1 MVKKRLSCTREKDK
15 LLLEI
20 SAPDLEKKVK
30 TALAEDIGSG
40 DVTGRLIPESAM
52 VTAEIRVG
60 EKGIISGLPLAQL
73 TFSSLD
79 KKLEFKCLTEDGQEI
94 SPGEKVAEVSG
105 SGRSILAAER
115 TALNFLSRLSGIATL
130 TAKFVNEVS
139 GTKTQICNT
148 RKTTP
153 TMRPLEKYAVRS
165 GNGKNHRSG
174 LFDGILIKDNHISIL
189 VKTGIANSRTEAI
202 ASLVKEARSFM
213 RALLSTRRE
222 EIRGIEVEVEN
233 REEALAAAKAGATI
247 IMLDNF
253 KPDAVAKITQELKRS
268 GYKGKIEVSGGI
280 NLENVKAYARS
291 GADIISIGR
300 LTHSAPSLDF
310 SLEIVA

>member
-1 MVKKRLSCTREKDK
+1 MKKRLSCTREKDK

-40 DVTGRLIPESAM
+40 DVTGRLIPDSAT
-52 VTAEIRVG
+52 VTAEITAG

-79 KKLEFKCLTEDGQEI
+79 KRLEFKCLTEDGQEV

-105 SGRSILAAER
+105 SGRSILTAER

-130 TAKFVNEVS
+130 TAKFANEVS
-139 GTKTQICNT
+139 GTKAQICDT

-174 LFDGILIKDNHISIL
+174 LFDGILVKDNHISIL
-189 VKTGIANSRTEAI
+189 VKTGIATSRTEAI
-202 ASLVKEARSFM
+202 TSLVKEARSFM

-233 REEALAAAKAGATI
+233 REEALAAAKAGATM

-253 KPDAVAKITQELKRS
+253 KPDAITKITPELKRS

-310 SLEIVA
+310 SLEIK

>member
-1 MVKKRLSCTREKDK
+1 MKKRLSCTREKDK

-40 DVTGRLIPESAM
+40 DVTGRLIPESAT
-52 VTAEIRVG
+52 VTAEIMAG

-73 TFSSLD
+73 TFFSLD
-79 KKLEFKCLTEDGQEI
+79 KKLEFKCLTEDGQKV

-105 SGRSILAAER
+105 SGRSILTAER

-139 GTKTQICNT
+139 GTKAQICNT

-153 TMRPLEKYAVRS
+153 TMRPLEKYAIRS
-165 GNGKNHRSG
+165 GDGKNHRSG

-189 VKTGIANSRTEAI
+189 VKTGIATSRTEAI
-202 ASLVKEARSFM
+202 TSLVKEARSFM
-213 RALLSTRRE
+213 RTLLSTRRE

-233 REEALAAAKAGATI
+233 REEAFAAAKAGATI

-253 KPDAVAKITQELKRS
+253 KPDAVTKIIPELKQS
-268 GYKGKIEVSGGI
+268 GYKGKIEVSGKI
-280 NLENVKAYARS
+280 SLENVKAYARS

-310 SLEIVA
+310 SLEIK

>member
-1 MVKKRLSCTREKDK
+1 MKKRLSCTRGKDK

-40 DVTGRLIPESAM
+40 DVTGRMIPDTAT
-52 VTAEIRVG
+52 VTAEIISR
-60 EKGIISGLPLAQL
+60 EKGTISGLPLAQL

-79 KKLEFKCLTEDGQEI
+79 KRLEIKCLTEDGQEV

-130 TAKFVNEVS
+130 TAKFMKEVS
-139 GTKTQICNT
+139 GTKVQLCNT

-165 GNGKNHRSG
+165 GEGKNHRSG
-174 LFDGILIKDNHISIL
+174 LFDGILVKDNHISIL
-189 VKTGIANSRTEAI
+189 VKTGMAANRNEAI
-202 ASLVKEARSFM
+202 TSLVKEARSFM
-213 RALLSTRRE
+213 RALLSTRRD

-233 REEALAAAKAGATI
+233 REEALTAAKAGATI
-247 IMLDNF
+247 IMLDNL
-253 KPDAVAKITQELKRS
+253 KPEAVTKIIQELKQA

-310 SLEIVA
+310 SLEIK

>member
-15 LLLEI
+15 LRLEI

-40 DVTGRLIPESAM
+40 DVTSRLIPESAM
-52 VTAEIRVG
+52 VTAEITAG
-60 EKGIISGLPLAQL
+60 EKGIVSGLPLAQL
-73 TFSSLD
+73 TFYSLD
-79 KKLEFKCLTEDGQEI
+79 KKLEFKCFTEDGQEV

-115 TALNFLSRLSGIATL
+115 TALNFLSRFSGIATL
-130 TAKFVNEVS
+130 TAKFVKEVS
-139 GTKTQICNT
+139 GTKAQICDT

-165 GNGKNHRSG
+165 GDGKNHRSG
-174 LFDGILIKDNHISIL
+174 LFAGILIKDNHISIL
-189 VKTGIANSRTEAI
+189 VKTGIAAGRTEAI
-202 ASLVKEARSFM
+202 TSLVKEARSFM

-233 REEALAAAKAGATI
+233 RGEALAAAQAGATI

-253 KPDAVAKITQELKRS
+253 KPDAVVKITQELKQS

-291 GADIISIGR
+291 GADIISIGQ

-310 SLEIVA
+310 SLEIKT

>member
-1 MVKKRLSCTREKDK
+1 MKKKLSCTRKKDK
-15 LLLEI
+15 ILLEI
-20 SAPDLEKKVK
+20 SVPDLEKKVK

-40 DVTGRLIPESAM
+40 DVTGRLMPESAT
-52 VTAEIRVG
+52 VTAKITAR

-73 TFSSLD
+73 TFTSLD
-79 KKLEFKCLTEDGQEI
+79 KKLEFKCFTEDGQEV

-105 SGRSILAAER
+105 SGRSIITAER
-115 TALNFLSRLSGIATL
+115 TALNFLSLLSGIATL
-130 TAKFVNEVS
+130 TAKFVKEVS
-139 GTKTQICNT
+139 GIKVQICNT

-189 VKTGIANSRTEAI
+189 VKTGTGTSRTEAI
-202 ASLVKEARSFM
+202 TFLVKEARSFM
-213 RALLSTRRE
+213 RTLLSTRRE

-233 REEALAAAKAGATI
+233 REEAFAAAKAGATM

-253 KPDAVAKITQELKRS
+253 KPDAITKIIPELKQS

-300 LTHSAPSLDF
+300 LTHSAPSLNF
-310 SLEIVA
+310 SLEIKT

>member
-1 MVKKRLSCTREKDK
+1 MKKKLSCTRGKDK

-40 DVTGRLIPESAM
+40 DVTGRMIPDTAT
-52 VTAEIRVG
+52 VTAEIISR
-60 EKGIISGLPLAQL
+60 EKGTISGLPLAQL

-79 KKLEFKCLTEDGQEI
+79 KRLEIKCLTEDGQEV

-130 TAKFVNEVS
+130 TAKFMKEVS
-139 GTKTQICNT
+139 GTKVQLCNT

-165 GNGKNHRSG
+165 GEGKNHRSG
-174 LFDGILIKDNHISIL
+174 LFDGILVKDNHISIL
-189 VKTGIANSRTEAI
+189 VKTGMAANRNEAI
-202 ASLVKEARSFM
+202 TSLVKEARSFM
-213 RALLSTRRE
+213 RALLSTRRD

-233 REEALAAAKAGATI
+233 REEALTAAKAGATI
-247 IMLDNF
+247 IMLDNL
-253 KPDAVAKITQELKRS
+253 KPEAVTKIIQELKQA

-310 SLEIVA
+310 SLEIK

>member
-1 MVKKRLSCTREKDK
+1 MVKKKLSCTRGKDK

-40 DVTGRLIPESAM
+40 DVTGRMIPDTAT
-52 VTAEIRVG
+52 VTAEIISR
-60 EKGIISGLPLAQL
+60 EKGTISGLPLAQL

-79 KKLEFKCLTEDGQEI
+79 KRLEIKCLTEDGQEV

-130 TAKFVNEVS
+130 TAKFMKEVS
-139 GTKTQICNT
+139 GTKVQLCNT

-165 GNGKNHRSG
+165 GEGKNHRSG
-174 LFDGILIKDNHISIL
+174 LFDGILVKDNHISIL
-189 VKTGIANSRTEAI
+189 VKTGMAANRNEAI
-202 ASLVKEARSFM
+202 TSLVKEARSFM
-213 RALLSTRRE
+213 RALLSTRRD

-233 REEALAAAKAGATI
+233 REEALTAAKAGATI
-247 IMLDNF
+247 IMLDNL
-253 KPDAVAKITQELKRS
+253 KPEAVTKIIQELKQA

-310 SLEIVA
+310 SLEIK

>member
-1 MVKKRLSCTREKDK
+1 MKKRLSCTREKDK

-40 DVTGRLIPESAM
+40 DVTGRLIPDTAM
-52 VTAEIRVG
+52 VTAEITAG

-79 KKLEFKCLTEDGQEI
+79 KRLEFKCLTEDGQEV

-130 TAKFVNEVS
+130 TARFVKEVS
-139 GTKTQICNT
+139 GTKAQICNT

-153 TMRPLEKYAVRS
+153 TMRPLEKYAIRS
-165 GNGKNHRSG
+165 GAGKNHRSG

-189 VKTGIANSRTEAI
+189 VKTGIASGRTEAI
-202 ASLVKEARSFM
+202 TSLVKEARSFM
-213 RALLSTRRE
+213 RTLLSTRRE

-233 REEALAAAKAGATI
+233 REEAFAAAKAGATI

-253 KPDAVAKITQELKRS
+253 KPDTVIKIIQELKHS
-268 GYKGKIEVSGGI
+268 GYKGKVEVSGGI
-280 NLENVKAYARS
+280 KLENVKAYARS
-291 GADIISIGR
+291 GADIISIGK

-310 SLEIVA
+310 SLEIK